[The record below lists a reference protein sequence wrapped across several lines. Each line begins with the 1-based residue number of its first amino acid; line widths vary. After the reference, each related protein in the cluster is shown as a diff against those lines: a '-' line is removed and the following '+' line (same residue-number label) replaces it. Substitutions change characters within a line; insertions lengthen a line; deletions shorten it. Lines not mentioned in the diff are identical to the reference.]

1 MYLWKATYP
10 DVVTKLSRVVVPWL
24 CYTDQV
30 TELISALLL
39 KDHPEVMIS
48 RKALVLFFPVT
59 KSSFCLQKLKLF
71 HFSLSEL
78 LVSKVIFSL
87 HLTDRSN
94 QFVSDMLICIIK
106 WKLAFAGVLHFTK
119 RQYPEEWLGKVMTN
133 FKQLWRMK
141 IFLVIWSPEKRF
153 YLREF
158 QASCNQI
165 VW

>member
-1 MYLWKATYP
+1 MITILPMKTYH

-59 KSSFCLQKLKLF
+59 KLSFCLRNWSCFIFLF
-71 HFSLSEL
+71 WSCWSVKWSFLSR
-78 LVSKVIFSL
+78 VI

-106 WKLAFAGVLHFTK
+106 WKFAFASVLHFTK
-119 RQYPEEWLGKVMTN
+119 CQYPEEWLKVVSRKGYDKFQTVMKDEN
-133 FKQLWRMK
+133 FSCHLIAWKK
-141 IFLVIWSPEKRF
+141 ILP
-153 YLREF
+153 
-158 QASCNQI
+158 
-165 VW
+165 